1 MGEGVYADE
10 CATCHS
16 ASGQG
21 SSLYPA
27 LNGSEFLTADDPSQA
42 IQLVLQ
48 GRGEMPSFS
57 DVLSNRQIA
66 AVLSYE
72 RTSWS
77 NEAAPVTEAEVEAV
91 RQSGAAG
98 D

>member
-1 MGEGVYADE
+1 MSVPP
-10 CATCHS
+10 ATAHPARVR
-16 ASGQG
+16 AS
-21 SSLYPA
+21 PA

-66 AVLSYE
+66 AVLS
-72 RTSWS
+72 TS
-77 NEAAPVTEAEVEAV
+77 AHP
-91 RQSGAAG
+91 GATRLRR
-98 D
+98 